1 MSRGRQSRISREA
14 WSLAALKAMRSGGV
28 RAVRVEPIARKLG
41 VTKGSFYW
49 HFTDRDEL
57 VGAALSLWEERGT
70 TSVIEKASRV
80 ADPVER
86 VLSLF
91 GMAFAERGG
100 GVLLVHLAGDA
111 ENPLVAPILERIT
124 RRRLEFIGKQFE
136 ALGLGSD
143 EAHRRAL
150 LCYSA
155 YAGTFTLDA
164 SVPGSVPDG
173 AERHAYLDHLVRT
186 LVPGD

>member
-1 MSRGRQSRISREA
+1 M
-14 WSLAALKAMRSGGV
+14 

-57 VGAALSLWEERGT
+57 VRAALDLWEERGT
-70 TSVIEKASRV
+70 TRVIDKASRV

-86 VLSLF
+86 VVSLF
-91 GMAFAERGG
+91 EMAFSQRGG

-111 ENPLVAPILERIT
+111 EHPLVAPLLERIT
-124 RRRLEFIGKQFE
+124 RRRLEFIAAQFA
-136 ALGLGSD
+136 ALGLNAE
-143 EAHRRAL
+143 EAYRRAL